1 MSISFW
7 LLIFHAVDES
17 SVGGEKN
24 QAPNL
29 AVTPGILHIQPAPGL
44 PCVLL
49 YPALHLVVQKSSPA
63 PLTPPNL
70 CRKHHTISPF
80 SLHPLQVSTAI
91 QDPCKAPG
99 LQGRLR
105 IGRTASG
112 LDSQRQGSPSSFQ
125 RCCKVIWSLIG
136 KMGSPSLQGS
146 HLEKVW

>member
-1 MSISFW
+1 MKAAWEVKKTSPKPCS
-7 LLIFHAVDES
+7 HPRDSAHSACPRS
-17 SVGGEKN
+17 S
-24 QAPNL
+24 L
-29 AVTPGILHIQPAPGL
+29 
-44 PCVLL
+44 CVLL
-49 YPALHLVVQKSSPA
+49 YSALHLVVQKSSPA

-91 QDPCKAPG
+91 RDPCKAPR

-105 IGRTASG
+105 ISRTASG

-125 RCCKVIWSLIG
+125 WCCKVIWSLIG
-136 KMGSPSLQGS
+136 KMGSPSLRGS